1 MKKRLA
7 IISLVVIVTLSLLAG
22 CAGGQQAEPKAS
34 DGEGEKKGPVMKLVA
49 VGECTFAP
57 FEYIDET
64 TGQPAGFDV
73 DLIKAVAEAAGF
85 EVEYRNMD
93 WNSLIPALL
102 TGEAD
107 LVVSGMTITDERALE
122 VKFSD
127 PYFESG
133 QAWCV
138 EEGSPIKTLDDLAG
152 KTVAVQINTTA
163 DYAAQKLDA
172 KFREEGKPGL
182 TIKRLEQ
189 AADVFN
195 ELKVGGVDAVISDL
209 PVIQEYL
216 KNNPDSKIVVPE
228 PAFTVEYYGIAMR
241 KQDKE
246 IHDLVNKG
254 LAMIKASGKY
264 DELYQ
269 KYFGSK

>member
-1 MKKRLA
+1 MKKRFA
-7 IISLVVIVTLSLLAG
+7 LVPCVVLILIMAFVAG
-22 CAGGQQAEPKAS
+22 CTQEAKPPDTGAKEPT
-34 DGEGEKKGPVMKLVA
+34 GPVMKLIA

-57 FEYIDET
+57 FEYVEEK
-64 TGQPAGFDV
+64 TGKPAGFDI
-73 DLIKAVAEAAGF
+73 DLIKAIAEASDF
-85 EVEYRNMD
+85 EVEYKNLD
-93 WNSLIPALL
+93 WNSLIAALQ
-102 TGEAD
+102 TEEAD

-133 QAWCV
+133 QAWAV
-138 EEGSPIKTLDDLAG
+138 QEGSPIQVLKDLAG
-152 KTVAVQINTTA
+152 KTVAVQINTTG
-163 DYAAQKLDA
+163 DYAAQALDE
-172 KFREEGKPGL
+172 KFKEEKQPGL

-195 ELKVGGVDAVISDL
+195 ELKVGGVDAVISDM

-216 KNNPDSKIVVPE
+216 KNNPDSKVIIPE

-246 IHDLVNKG
+246 IHELVNKG
-254 LAMIKASGKY
+254 LAKIKASGKY
-264 DELYQ
+264 DEIYE
-269 KYFGSK
+269 KYFGTR

>member
-1 MKKRLA
+1 MKKPFA
-7 IISLVVIVTLSLLAG
+7 ILCCVLVVCLTFAAG
-22 CAGGQQAEPKAS
+22 CTKEPEPVTTN
-34 DGEGEKKGPVMKLVA
+34 GEEAPTEPVAKLVA
-49 VGECTFAP
+49 IGECTFAP
-57 FEYIDET
+57 FEYVDPD
-64 TGQPAGFDV
+64 TGELTGFDV
-73 DLIKAVAEAAGF
+73 DLMYAIAEASNF
-85 EVEYRNMD
+85 EVEYKNMD
-93 WNSLIPALL
+93 WNSLIAALQ

-107 LVVSGMTITDERALE
+107 LIVSGMTITDERAME

-138 EEGSPIKTLDDLAG
+138 QEDSPIKTLDDLAG

-163 DYAAQKLDA
+163 DYAAQDLDA
-172 KFREEGKPGL
+172 KFKEEDKPGL
-182 TIKRLEQ
+182 NIKRLEQ

-216 KNNPDSKIVVPE
+216 KNNPDSDIIVPE

-241 KQDKE
+241 KQDKD
-246 IHDLVNKG
+246 IHELVNKG
-254 LAMIKASGKY
+254 LAKIKASGKY
-264 DELYQ
+264 DEIYE
-269 KYFGSK
+269 KYFGTR

>member
-1 MKKRLA
+1 M
-7 IISLVVIVTLSLLAG
+7 AG
-22 CAGGQQAEPKAS
+22 CTQEAGPEATDGNGEPKTPA
-34 DGEGEKKGPVMKLVA
+34 MKLIA

-73 DLIKAVAEAAGF
+73 DLIHAIAEAAGF

-93 WNSLIPALL
+93 WNSLIAALQ

-138 EEGSPIKTLDDLAG
+138 EEGSPIKALDDLAG

-163 DYAAQKLDA
+163 DYAAQKLDE
-172 KFREEGKPGL
+172 KFKEEGKPGL
-182 TIKRLEQ
+182 NIKRLEQ

-195 ELKVGGVDAVISDL
+195 EA
-209 PVIQEYL
+209 
-216 KNNPDSKIVVPE
+216 
-228 PAFTVEYYGIAMR
+228 
-241 KQDKE
+241 
-246 IHDLVNKG
+246 
-254 LAMIKASGKY
+254 
-264 DELYQ
+264 
-269 KYFGSK
+269 